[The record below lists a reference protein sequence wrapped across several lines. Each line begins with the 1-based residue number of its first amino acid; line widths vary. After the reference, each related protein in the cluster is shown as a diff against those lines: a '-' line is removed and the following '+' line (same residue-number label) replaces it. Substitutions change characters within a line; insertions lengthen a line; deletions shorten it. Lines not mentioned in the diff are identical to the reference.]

1 MKLEHCYNYLF
12 QKYNIF
18 SNQKHRDEESSYI
31 FNHAQIDLWS
41 KRGNNDGIDKDELLI
56 IKKLSNKLRKQL
68 YIYNSCLRRRNGE
81 DLAGRTQTG
90 KIYAGAKKCP
100 PRVFRSVRRK
110 SCFPWKEASG
120 TVSFQK
126 GENMERNRKAL
137 GRYAKSK
144 GKRGEREVAN
154 MLKAAG
160 FAEARRTAQFCGKS
174 GDASDVIGLPGYH
187 IEVKYVEKLNLW
199 NAVDQAARDSA
210 AHQESTGEELVPIV
224 FFRKRG
230 RHWLVCLDA
239 EKFLALVKTEA
250 DHERADRN

>member
-1 MKLEHCYNYLF
+1 MRKTAIFLIVHRLTDGQSAGTAIKSIKMSF
-12 QKYNIF
+12 Q
-18 SNQKHRDEESSYI
+18 
-31 FNHAQIDLWS
+31 
-41 KRGNNDGIDKDELLI
+41 LL
-56 IKKLSNKLRKQL
+56 KKLSKKTGKQL
-68 YIYNSCLRRRNGE
+68 YIYNSCLHRRSGE
-81 DLAGRTQTG
+81 DLAGKTQTG
-90 KIYAGAKKCP
+90 KIYAGQKNAPAGISLRPSKELD
-100 PRVFRSVRRK
+100 SQ
-110 SCFPWKEASG
+110 WKEASEA
-120 TVSFQK
+120 VSFQK

-160 FAEARRTAQFCGKS
+160 FTAARRTAQFCGKT
-174 GDASDVIGLPGYH
+174 GDASDVMGLPGYH

-250 DHERADRN
+250 DHERADRD